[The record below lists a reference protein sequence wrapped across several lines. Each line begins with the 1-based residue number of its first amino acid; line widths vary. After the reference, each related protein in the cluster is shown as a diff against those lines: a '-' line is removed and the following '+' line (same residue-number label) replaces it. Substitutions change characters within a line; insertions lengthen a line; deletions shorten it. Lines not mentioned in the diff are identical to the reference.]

1 MSRKVNYRQQKV
13 PIPVII
19 GAGKT
24 EQWYFTHLQ
33 KILNY
38 RIKVRP
44 RIFGQEDIFQI
55 EKKIESV
62 ISDGGFAI
70 AVFDADV
77 ASWNDKERNKLESIR
92 RKYANNT
99 NVILCDSLP
108 SIEYWFLLHF
118 VGIHRFFPTS
128 ASVIKEL
135 VMYLPGFDKTD
146 SYLSQ
151 SKWVEML
158 CSDNRMDYA
167 LAEAAKS
174 IEGQSYTKLPLAIN
188 KLASQK

>member
-1 MSRKVNYRQQKV
+1 MARKVNYRQQKV

-33 KILNY
+33 RIMNY
-38 RIKVRP
+38 RVKVRP
-44 RIFGQEDIFQI
+44 RFFGQEDVFQMA
-55 EKKIESV
+55 KKIESV
-62 ISDGGFAI
+62 ISDGGIAI

-77 ASWNDKERNKLESIR
+77 ASWDEKERNKLESMR
-92 RKYANNT
+92 KKYANNP

-118 VGIHRFFPTS
+118 VGIHRLFPTS

-135 VMYLPGFDKTD
+135 VKHLPGFDKTD
-146 SYLSQ
+146 GYLSQ
-151 SKWVEML
+151 SKWVEYL
-158 CSDNRMDYA
+158 CADNRMKNA
-167 LAEAAKS
+167 LMEADKS
-174 IEGQSYTKLPLAIN
+174 QEGQSYTKIPLAIKN
-188 KLASQK
+188 LS